1 MSSRPRLCLAHRVSL
16 PPIEASD
23 LVQTLASSLLCWPA
37 GWIAVDLF
45 GLQRY
50 TYSQTTALVVVF
62 LSAPF
67 VTRRSRYRRTSMTTS
82 GSSRSWIP
90 EVLGHFT
97 VDQLCLGCALHRPRV
112 GQSQGISGRIAVC
125 ALHLHVATCAAH
137 RPLSD
142 ARSAKLAIGK
152 ESQSPDTWS
161 MGRPCTIRNPHSCV
175 CECSHRSTT
184 LLPRS
189 AELRL
194 RWSEALTRG
203 SGSGVQVTC
212 SNVDAARRLS

>member
-1 MSSRPRLCLAHRVSL
+1 MPSAWRCRPS
-16 PPIEASD
+16 EASD
-23 LVQTLASSLLCWPA
+23 LVQTLASSLLCAPA

-45 GLQRY
+45 GLQCY

-67 VTRRSRYRRTSMTTS
+67 VTRRSRYRRTSMTTQDQVAP
-82 GSSRSWIP
+82 GSLKFLVTSLLISFVLVAPFIVLEWVNRRALQEELPFVLFTFMWLHALLIALLLTPAVRS
-90 EVLGHFT
+90 L
-97 VDQLCLGCALHRPRV
+97 
-112 GQSQGISGRIAVC
+112 
-125 ALHLHVATCAAH
+125 
-137 RPLSD
+137 
-142 ARSAKLAIGK
+142 RS
-152 ESQSPDTWS
+152 ERSSQSPDTWS